1 MSTIFGENMKNKKK
15 KSLMALFSIIIAS
28 LIALS
33 VPATLGDT
41 AQPLIIA
48 STASASISVG
58 GEEINGY
65 QPSDIVD
72 TNDGKEIDTAA
83 TTAKLEQTVIKLVK
97 ILMPILMIACVAIII
112 YNAARNL
119 MRDEKDRVKMG
130 DLIKN
135 MFVQFFFIL
144 FAWIIVEGIVFLVS
158 GGETILFSTML
169 S

>member
-1 MSTIFGENMKNKKK
+1 
-15 KSLMALFSIIIAS
+15 MALFSIIIAS